1 MVLCVV
7 LCVFLCVYVMLTL
20 PSSPRPPGPVAE
32 PNTPKV
38 AWTSYPGLESH
49 PHHDLAKKYLR
60 DGMFGP
66 VLSFGTTGGRDAS
79 ENFINNVELASHLAN
94 VGDAKTLGKK
104 NPN

>member
-1 MVLCVV
+1 
-7 LCVFLCVYVMLTL
+7 MLT
-20 PSSPRPPGPVAE
+20 PPPHSSE
-32 PNTPKV
+32 SNTPKV

-66 VLSFGTTGGRDAS
+66 VLSFGTSGGRDAS

-94 VGDAKTLGKK
+94 VGDAKTLGKEGGG
-104 NPN
+104 